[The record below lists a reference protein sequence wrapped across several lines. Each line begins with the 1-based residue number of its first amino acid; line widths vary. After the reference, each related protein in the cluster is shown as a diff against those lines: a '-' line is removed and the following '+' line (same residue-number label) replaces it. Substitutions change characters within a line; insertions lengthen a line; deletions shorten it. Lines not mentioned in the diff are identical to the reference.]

1 METNI
6 NCDLGETSIHTSTDN
21 DPTLLTIVNTA
32 NVACGF
38 HAGDESTMIRTMQIS
53 KKNNVSIG
61 AHPSFNDRENF
72 GRKRI
77 KLSSKE
83 INKLILDQ
91 LEIISSIAD
100 KQQCKISHVK
110 PHGAL
115 NNMACEDYNLSY
127 DIGTAIKQ
135 FNKDLIYMCGAKSE
149 MEKAGNDLNM
159 KVACEIFADRN
170 YDDYGRLISRDL
182 PHALITNPQESLEH
196 IVTMLT
202 EQSIRCYSGKKISC
216 QIDTIC
222 LHSDGV
228 TAVPLAKK
236 LKEGLLAE
244 GFELKPL
251 NTFKKFL

>member
-83 INKLILDQ
+83 IKKLILDQ

-100 KQQCKISHVK
+100 KQQCKITHVTK
-110 PHGAL
+110 KIDELEARL
-115 NNMACEDYNLSY
+115 
-127 DIGTAIKQ
+127 
-135 FNKDLIYMCGAKSE
+135 AK
-149 MEKAGNDLNM
+149 
-159 KVACEIFADRN
+159 
-170 YDDYGRLISRDL
+170 
-182 PHALITNPQESLEH
+182 LE
-196 IVTMLT
+196 
-202 EQSIRCYSGKKISC
+202 GKKN
-216 QIDTIC
+216 
-222 LHSDGV
+222 G
-228 TAVPLAKK
+228 K
-236 LKEGLLAE
+236 
-244 GFELKPL
+244 
-251 NTFKKFL
+251 